1 MDYGRMLA
9 RAFEI
14 TRRDR
19 ALWLFG
25 FLLAV
30 TGGSGGHPGLNFGL
44 SSELPC

>member
-1 MDYGRMLA
+1 MDYGRILA

-14 TRRDR
+14 TRRYR

-30 TGGSGGHPGLNFGL
+30 IGGSGGHPGLNFVL

>member
-1 MDYGRMLA
+1 MDYGRILA

-14 TRRDR
+14 TRRYR

-25 FLLAV
+25 FLPAV
-30 TGGSGGHPGLNFGL
+30 TGSSGGHPGPNFGL